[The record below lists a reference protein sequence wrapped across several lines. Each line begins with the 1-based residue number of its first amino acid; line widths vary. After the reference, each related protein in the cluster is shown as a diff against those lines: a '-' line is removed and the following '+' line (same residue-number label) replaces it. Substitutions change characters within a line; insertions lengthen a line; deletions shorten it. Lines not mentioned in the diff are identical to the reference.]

1 MKKYR
6 VIEDLQGDEWCVGIV
21 DTAKGWLDRA
31 IGWRDSDDS
40 FEDAAERKK
49 FIAYWE
55 HKIKMGEE
63 EKLIEYVADVWAINF
78 EEVKE

>member
-6 VIEDLQGDEWCVGIV
+6 VIEDLQGGGWHVGVV

-31 IGWRDSDDS
+31 VGWRDIDDS
-40 FEDAAERKK
+40 FENNTERKK
-49 FIAYWE
+49 FIAYWG
-55 HKIKMGEE
+55 HKIKAGEE
-63 EKLIEYVADVWAINF
+63 EKLIEYIADIWAINF

>member
-6 VIEDLQGDEWCVGIV
+6 AIEDLQGGEWCVGV
-21 DTAKGWLDRA
+21 ADTAKGWLDRA
-31 IGWRDSDDS
+31 IGWRDSDGS

-63 EKLIEYVADVWAINF
+63 ERLIEYVADVWAINF